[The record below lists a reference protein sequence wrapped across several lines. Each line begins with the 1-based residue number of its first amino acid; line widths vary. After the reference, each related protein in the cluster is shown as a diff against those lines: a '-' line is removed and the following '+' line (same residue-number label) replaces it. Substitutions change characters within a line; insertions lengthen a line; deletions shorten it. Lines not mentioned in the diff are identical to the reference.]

1 MYWQANFTR
10 SDDVNDVASCNSSP
24 ETEFSLE
31 LLRTSSS
38 DIFRTVSVKNPAADK
53 MRQELVSLKSLV
65 SKLEHVRAIDDDV
78 TEEINVPRR
87 AGDDEEDNAVQR

>member
-1 MYWQANFTR
+1 MYWQANFSR
-10 SDDVNDVASCNSSP
+10 SDDVNSSP

-38 DIFRTVSVKNPAADK
+38 DIFRTVSVRNPAADK

-78 TEEINVPRR
+78 TEEINLPRR
-87 AGDDEEDNAVQR
+87 AGDDEELLMEDNAVQR